1 MRRKPS
7 RTIFRFLWKAAAAFI
22 GLSIFVVAL
31 YRFVPVY
38 VTPLMV
44 IRCVEQFLEG
54 KKLQLQHTWVAI
66 EAISPH
72 LVLAVVCSED
82 QNFKNHFGFDLPAIE
97 RSFEAF
103 RQGTKK
109 LRGASTI
116 SQQTAKNV
124 FLLPYRSWVRKGFEV
139 YFTLLIEALWSKERI
154 LEVYL
159 NSIEMGDGVYGAEAA
174 ARHYFKT
181 NAHSLTRTQAAAI
194 AAVLPN
200 PLKYNANPPDAY
212 IKRRIHWIIGQ
223 MHRAGTI
230 RFP

>member
-1 MRRKPS
+1 MTNKLGK
-7 RTIFRFLWKAAAAFI
+7 TIFRFLWKSVVGFI
-22 GLSIFVVAL
+22 GLSIFTAAL

-38 VTPLMV
+38 VTPLML
-44 IRCVEQFLEG
+44 IRCVEQIFEG
-54 KKLQLQHTWVAI
+54 KKLQLKHNWVSI
-66 EAISPH
+66 DAISH
-72 LVLAVVCSED
+72 NLILAVVCSED

-139 YFTLLIEALWSKERI
+139 YFTLLIECLWSKERI

-174 ARHYFKT
+174 SHWYFKT
-181 NAHSLTRTQAAAI
+181 TANTLSRPQAAAI
-194 AAVLPN
+194 AAILPN
-200 PLKYNANPPDAY
+200 PLQYNANPPDSY
-212 IKRRIHWIIGQ
+212 IKRRIGWILAQ
-223 MHRAGTI
+223 MNRTG
-230 RFP
+230 RLKLK

>member
-1 MRRKPS
+1 MKRKLGK
-7 RTIFRFLWKAAAAFI
+7 TIYRFLWKAVAGFF
-22 GLSIFVVAL
+22 GLSIFAVLL

-44 IRCVEQFLEG
+44 VRCAEQLLAG
-54 KKLQLQHTWVAI
+54 RKLQLKHNWVAM
-66 EAISPH
+66 EAISAN
-72 LVLAVVCSED
+72 LILAVVCSED

-97 RSFEAF
+97 RSFTAF
-103 RQGTKK
+103 QEGRKK

-139 YFTLLIEALWSKERI
+139 YFTLLIESLWSKERI

-174 ARHYFKT
+174 SRYYFKT
-181 NAHSLTRTQAAAI
+181 SAHALSRTEAAAI
-194 AAVLPN
+194 AAILPN

-212 IKRRIHWIIGQ
+212 IKRRIVWILGQ
-223 MHRAGTI
+223 MHRNGT
-230 RFP
+230 FKLP

>member
-1 MRRKPS
+1 MRTRLGKM
-7 RTIFRFLWKAAAAFI
+7 IFRFLGKAVVGFI
-22 GLSIFVVAL
+22 GLSVLTVAL

-38 VTPLMV
+38 VTPLMMV
-44 IRCVEQFLEG
+44 RCLEQLLEG
-54 KKLQLQHTWVAI
+54 KKLQLKHTWVAI
-66 EAISPH
+66 EAISPN
-72 LVLAVVCSED
+72 LILAVVCSED

-139 YFTLLIEALWSKERI
+139 YFTLLIEGLWNKERI

-174 ARHYFKT
+174 SRHYFKT
-181 NAHSLTRTQAAAI
+181 NAHTVARTQAAAI
-194 AAVLPN
+194 AAILPN

-212 IKRRIHWIIGQ
+212 IKRRISWIMGQ
-223 MHRAGTI
+223 MDRIGTI
-230 RFP
+230 RFL